1 LAFSTDKNAMMQHP
15 HAQFFTISEAERRTD
30 RLFVVLLWAH
40 FAASLLLSLWYQTWP
55 QALAIGLPAALV
67 VTVLAR
73 LRPGSV
79 LVRCA
84 VGVALMIFSALFVQQ
99 THGLTEAHFHVFCA
113 LAFLLAYRDWR
124 AILAGTVTIAVHH
137 AAFTLLQTLHLPVY
151 IYTSDTVGV
160 WMLTVIHAGFVVFE
174 SGLLIVLAVQM
185 RREWQQAE
193 ELARLTQVLATGR
206 LTGDDLTVRL
216 DWPATSP
223 LAATTEA
230 VDSLLERLRSRI
242 DSAKGEIA
250 QIEADARLAAHET
263 GDIKQGS
270 EFVQGA
276 ITQVAQGAAE
286 QARQTASSAAEID
299 AAADMARRLA
309 GETRAQAQLIQEMAH
324 SVEALRAQTLQVAA
338 ASAEQAAASEEAHSA
353 ATQGAETVRA
363 ASEATQAAV
372 QAVSLKAEH
381 LSERSGEIGAFAET
395 ISHIASQTN
404 LLALNAAIE
413 AARAGEHGLGFA
425 VVAEEVRKLADHS
438 ATAAREIGALI
449 TLVQQEIAGVLTLT
463 ESKKSGDSGASSE
476 FARVTAMT
484 GAVAAAGEQTAA
496 LADRIRALA
505 AENQAG
511 AAEIGEAGQS
521 LADQISRLHDQIQ
534 RHDHSATLLADQALS
549 VQSGMTQIAAITE
562 ENSAAAQ
569 EVNGQ
574 ITRQFEALARLAR
587 LTEQVAGSAEQVCD
601 SLNRFQTQ
609 PGTAH
614 EWNDSSDTADAPK
627 WRQAA

>member
-1 LAFSTDKNAMMQHP
+1 MLLAFLTDKNAMMQHS

-55 QALAIGLPAALV
+55 QALAIGLPAAAI

-124 AILAGTVTIAVHH
+124 AILAGTVTITVHH

-151 IYTSDTVGV
+151 IYTSDAVGV
-160 WMLTVIHAGFVVFE
+160 WPLTVIHAGFVVFE
-174 SGLLIVLAVQM
+174 SGMLIGVAVQM
-185 RREWQQAE
+185 RREWRQAE
-193 ELARLTQVLATGR
+193 DLTRLTQVLATGR

-216 DWPATSP
+216 DWPADSP

-230 VDSLLERLRSRI
+230 VDRLLERLRSRI
-242 DSAKGEIA
+242 DSAKVEVA
-250 QIEADARLAAHET
+250 RIESDARLAAHET
-263 GDIKQGS
+263 GDIKQSS

-286 QARQTASSAAEID
+286 QARQTATSAAEID
-299 AAADMARRLA
+299 SAAEMARRLA
-309 GETRAQAQLIQEMAH
+309 GETRAQAQLIQEMAQ
-324 SVEALRAQTLQVAA
+324 SVEVLRAQTVQVAA

-363 ASEATQAAV
+363 ASAATQNAV

-413 AARAGEHGLGFA
+413 AARAGEHGKGFA

-438 ATAAREIGALI
+438 ASAAREIGTLI
-449 TLVQQEIAGVLTLT
+449 TLVQQEIAGVLALT
-463 ESKKSGDSGASSE
+463 QSKKSGRSGAASE

-484 GAVAAAGEQTAA
+484 SAVAVSGEQTAA

-511 AAEIGEAGQS
+511 ARRDRRGRPKPCRP
-521 LADQISRLHDQIQ
+521 DQ
-534 RHDHSATLLADQALS
+534 
-549 VQSGMTQIAAITE
+549 
-562 ENSAAAQ
+562 
-569 EVNGQ
+569 
-574 ITRQFEALARLAR
+574 
-587 LTEQVAGSAEQVCD
+587 
-601 SLNRFQTQ
+601 
-609 PGTAH
+609 PTA
-614 EWNDSSDTADAPK
+614 
-627 WRQAA
+627 